1 MISDKVRPHH
11 LEGKAILYVRQS
23 SWENLNPSYHAGFKR
38 RLLPLLGERRPLE
51 GESVQPR

>member
-1 MISDKVRPHH
+1 MISDKVRSHH